1 MVDIMYNKGKKTR
14 KGNTMQCELCSHEV
28 DEDEIE
34 VLEIYND
41 YYSETDRFWACP
53 DCVSEH
59 ESKSEKNQD
68 TP

>member
-1 MVDIMYNKGKKTR
+1 
-14 KGNTMQCELCSHEV
+14 MQCDLCSHEV

-34 VLEIYND
+34 VLEIPND
-41 YYSETDRFWACP
+41 YYGLPDRFWACT

-59 ESKSEKNQD
+59 ELKSEKDKD

>member
-1 MVDIMYNKGKKTR
+1 
-14 KGNTMQCELCSHEV
+14 MQCELCSHEV